1 MAAFLVKGILSY
13 PHLFT
18 PRSVEEGK
26 DPKYSTNVLIRG
38 TDPQLQ
44 SILALLE
51 QEKNNGFP
59 SGFPANGKL
68 FCKPSEDYPGW
79 YQIAGNADHQQ
90 RPAVVDENYTPITD
104 PARVFAGQVAYV
116 SFNTFTYNKPVNKGV
131 GAGLNGVMITN
142 ETGEL
147 GRIDGRPSVE
157 KMFAGVGS
165 VPVGMATQPAAPA
178 PIMTPPAA
186 PAPIAPPPAPP
197 AAPIRTMT
205 PKAAG
210 ATYESFITNGWTD
223 ALLIEHGY
231 MMPGF

>member
-26 DPKYSTNVLIRG
+26 DPKYSTNILIRG

-59 SGFPANGKL
+59 SGFPANGKV

-79 YQIAGNADHQQ
+79 YQIAGNADHRQ
-90 RPAVVDENYTPITD
+90 RPAVVDENYTPIAD
-104 PARVFAGQVAYV
+104 PARVYAGLVAHV

-147 GRIDGRPSVE
+147 GRIDGRPTVE
-157 KMFAGVGS
+157 KMFAGVGTA
-165 VPVGMATQPAAPA
+165 PVGMAAPA
-178 PIMTPPAA
+178 PMMAPPVA
-186 PAPIAPPPAPP
+186 PAPIAPPPVAPV
-197 AAPIRTMT
+197 RTMT

-210 ATYESFITNGWTD
+210 ATYESFISNGWNDTM
-223 ALLIEHGY
+223 LIEHGY